1 MVTFSFLASAQ
12 EGDDAASASA
22 TGSAAAPSK
31 GAPKSAQANTKLR
44 VLHIA
49 VHKHG
54 FNVDDIKALV
64 SGSGGSFNLPTY
76 TKK

>member
-22 TGSAAAPSK
+22 TGAAAPSK

-49 VHKHG
+49 VQSM
-54 FNVDDIKALV
+54 V
-64 SGSGGSFNLPTY
+64 SASMTSRLLFLEVVVLANLPTY